1 MKSQVLEVHAPGDAT
16 VELAFRDEV
25 TYYREPW
32 LILYL
37 FTGRICG
44 PKIRRQRLV
53 GVIWRDNTK
62 ANHRFG
68 LQVPEVY
75 TSTS

>member
-37 FTGRICG
+37 FLGVG
-44 PKIRRQRLV
+44 FVAQRFE
-53 GVIWRDNTK
+53 DND
-62 ANHRFG
+62 RWG
-68 LQVPEVY
+68 
-75 TSTS
+75 

>member
-32 LILYL
+32 LMVHL
-37 FTGRICG
+37 FSGRICG
-44 PKIRRQRLV
+44 PKMPKTINETTT
-53 GVIWRDNTK
+53 GGGDME
-62 ANHRFG
+62 G
-68 LQVPEVY
+68 
-75 TSTS
+75 

>member
-32 LILYL
+32 LMVHL
-37 FTGRICG
+37 FFEVGFNG
-44 PKIRRQRLV
+44 PKIRRQLMRQRLV
-53 GVIWRDNTK
+53 GVIWRDNI
-62 ANHRFG
+62 
-68 LQVPEVY
+68 
-75 TSTS
+75 TSKSSFWSAST